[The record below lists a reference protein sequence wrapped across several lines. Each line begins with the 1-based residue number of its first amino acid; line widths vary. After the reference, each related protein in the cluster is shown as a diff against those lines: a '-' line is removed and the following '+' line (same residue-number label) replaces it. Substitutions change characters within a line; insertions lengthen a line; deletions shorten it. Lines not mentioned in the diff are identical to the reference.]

1 MTRHQRNCTAGTV
14 YTYHERQKDAAQSG
28 YGTNKTRLGKD
39 SVGDF
44 DCCCLT
50 LQPCPNPVITEEGY
64 LYDKEAIIEYVLK
77 QKQDYERKLKEY
89 HRQCRLHQ
97 DEESQAKKSAKEDQV
112 KAFIEKERSITS
124 KPLNPF
130 TEAPPAKRAK
140 MEESKQDTPTTS
152 SSSSNGNSKAGGT
165 TENGEKKSELPSFW
179 IPSLTPQAKA
189 TAIQKPDKT
198 VYCPMSK
205 KPLKVKN
212 LIPVNFVRA
221 DDAND
226 NRPMVAKQIRY
237 KCAVTHDVLSN
248 KTPCAVLRPS
258 GKVVTLDCVEKI
270 IKKDMRD
277 PFTGDTLKD
286 NDIIKI
292 RRGGTGFASAAE
304 TSLEAKKA
312 RPVMMAS

>member
-1 MTRHQRNCTAGTV
+1 MDIAVDYCSS
-14 YTYHERQKDAAQSG
+14 QSG

-50 LQPCPNPVITEEGY
+50 LQPCANPVITEEGY
-64 LYDKEAIIEYVLK
+64 LYDKEAIFEYVLK
-77 QKQDYERKLKEY
+77 QKQDYEKQMKEY
-89 HRQCRLHQ
+89 HRQCRLQ
-97 DEESQAKKSAKEDQV
+97 QEEVSQVKKTVKEDKV

-130 TEAPPAKRAK
+130 SEAPPTKRAK
-140 MEESKQDTPTTS
+140 LDHSETPSTS
-152 SSSSNGNSKAGGT
+152 SSSGT
-165 TENGEKKSELPSFW
+165 AAAAAATAAVSENGDKKSELPSFW

-189 TAIQKPDKT
+189 TLVQKPSKA

-205 KPLKVKN
+205 KPLRIKN
-212 LIPVNFVRA
+212 LIQVNFVRA
-221 DDAND
+221 DDVND
-226 NRPMVAKQIRY
+226 KRPLVAKQIRY
-237 KCAVTHDVLSN
+237 KCAVTHDILSN

-258 GKVVTLDCVEKI
+258 GNVVTMDCIKKI
-270 IKKDMRD
+270 IKKDMTD
-277 PFTGDTLKD
+277 PFTGDTLKE

-304 TSLEAKKA
+304 SSLEAKKA